1 MILSNIDMATILIV
15 LVLGHLLT
23 GVFIVAYTWKQNR
36 SKSVNIFLIS
46 KLLQLTAWIMIG
58 LRGVI
63 PNMVLVAAG
72 NSVLFTGTA
81 MELTALMIL
90 KNFYTEKVKRYYNF
104 MFVFFIIIFV
114 FVTAYGFPENIRIA
128 VSSLISGILMV
139 FPVYKLFADDKASG
153 LQKVI
158 SVFYSLIMIFSLF
171 RVIAALTTELDMNL
185 ASKNIYNTWLFLIIY
200 IVMLTGSTGFIL
212 LDKEKQDVELL
223 KAASLDGLTN
233 ILNRKTF
240 ILRSKEVISLCVRKQ
255 ENISFLLI
263 DIDDFKKVNDEY
275 GHFIGDV
282 VLQNFANIIKKQLR
296 DYDLFGRYGGEE
308 FAILLPGT
316 DGKNA
321 EEVAERLRSTIEN
334 SHVYTDIKI
343 KYTISI
349 GFLSILPDEGTDIDM
364 LYKLC
369 DKALYLAKSQGK
381 NCSRRAEIPSFREDN
396 TEELK

>member
-1 MILSNIDMATILIV
+1 MILSNIDMATILVV

-104 MFVFFIIIFV
+104 ILVLFIIIFV
-114 FVTAYGFPENIRIA
+114 FVTAYGLPENIRIA

-171 RVIAALTTELDMNL
+171 RVIAALTTDLDMNL

-223 KAASLDGLTN
+223 KAASFDGLTN

-240 ILRSKEVISLCVRKQ
+240 ILRSKELISLYVRKQ

-321 EEVAERLRSTIEN
+321 EEISERLRSTIEN

-349 GFLSILPDEGTDIDM
+349 GFLSILPNEGTDIDM

-381 NCSRRAEIPSFREDN
+381 NCSRRAEIPSFQEDI
-396 TEELK
+396 TEELR

>member
-104 MFVFFIIIFV
+104 MLVFFIIIFV
-114 FVTAYGFPENIRIA
+114 FVTAYGLPENIRIA

-171 RVIAALTTELDMNL
+171 RVVAALTTDLDMNL

-223 KAASLDGLTN
+223 KAASFDGLTN

-240 ILRSKEVISLCVRKQ
+240 ILRSKELISLCVRKQ

-369 DKALYLAKSQGK
+369 DQALYLAKSQGK
-381 NCSRRAEIPSFREDN
+381 NCSRRAEIPSFRED
-396 TEELK
+396 TAEELR

>member
-1 MILSNIDMATILIV
+1 MILSNIDMATILVV

-104 MFVFFIIIFV
+104 MLVLFIIIFV
-114 FVTAYGFPENIRIA
+114 FVTAYGLPENIRIA

-171 RVIAALTTELDMNL
+171 RVIAALTTDLDMNL

-223 KAASLDGLTN
+223 KAASFDGLTN

-240 ILRSKEVISLCVRKQ
+240 ILRSKELISLYVRKQ

-321 EEVAERLRSTIEN
+321 EEVSERLRSTIEN

-381 NCSRRAEIPSFREDN
+381 NCSRRAEIPSFQEDMIV
-396 TEELK
+396 

>member
-1 MILSNIDMATILIV
+1 MILSNIDMATILVV

-104 MFVFFIIIFV
+104 MLVLFIIIFV
-114 FVTAYGFPENIRIA
+114 FVTAYGLPENIRIA

-171 RVIAALTTELDMNL
+171 RVIAALTTDLDMNL

-223 KAASLDGLTN
+223 KAASFDGLTN

-240 ILRSKEVISLCVRKQ
+240 ILRSKELISLYVRKQ

-321 EEVAERLRSTIEN
+321 EEVSERLRSTIEN

-381 NCSRRAEIPSFREDN
+381 NCSRRAEIPSFQEDI
-396 TEELK
+396 TEELR

>member
-1 MILSNIDMATILIV
+1 MILSNIDMATILVV

-104 MFVFFIIIFV
+104 MLVLFIIIFV
-114 FVTAYGFPENIRIA
+114 FVTAYGLPENIRIA

-171 RVIAALTTELDMNL
+171 RVVAALTTDLDMNL

-223 KAASLDGLTN
+223 KAASFDGLTN

-240 ILRSKEVISLCVRKQ
+240 ILRSKELISLCVRKQ

-321 EEVAERLRSTIEN
+321 EELR
-334 SHVYTDIKI
+334 
-343 KYTISI
+343 
-349 GFLSILPDEGTDIDM
+349 
-364 LYKLC
+364 
-369 DKALYLAKSQGK
+369 
-381 NCSRRAEIPSFREDN
+381 
-396 TEELK
+396 